1 MLLRPRQTQAVERSL
16 AALEKHG
23 NTLLVGSTG
32 CGKTIMLSSVTGRT
46 IEKDG
51 RALIIAHRDELTTQN
66 RAKFKRVVPGVST
79 GVVNAEEKQWERQVT
94 FSMIQTLARDNNLE
108 KMPPQNLIVIDES
121 HRSAAATYKK
131 VLDHARTLN
140 PEVKIFGVTA
150 TPERGDSKS
159 LREIFDNVADQITL
173 SELILAGHL
182 VRPRTFVIDI
192 GTQEALRGVKKTV
205 SDFDMGAVEK
215 IMDKQPLNQR
225 VVEEWRKLAGDR
237 RTIVFA
243 STVKHARDVTEEFQR
258 QSVATAFVDGD
269 TPSGDRAQII
279 KDFDAGKTQVLV
291 NCAVLTE
298 GFDSQPVACVILL
311 RPSSHKSTMV
321 QMIGRGLR
329 TVDPEIYPGIT
340 KTDCIVIDF
349 GISVL
354 THGSLEQDA
363 MLDGKAK
370 LKQKGDAPIKIC
382 PDCGATVPA
391 GVLECPLCGFEFI
404 RTEKII
410 DALGAT
416 EALENFVLT
425 EIDLFHASP
434 FRWEEIFNGVA
445 LVATAFDA
453 WAMCVLYQGQWHA
466 LGGAKETGI
475 RVLQKGERMTA
486 IAAADDY
493 LREHGDT
500 DNAGKAKRW
509 LTAPVTD
516 KQAGMLNVKPMDAL
530 GMTRYRASCLLTFK
544 FNERGIKARLVQ
556 ASGVKRAA

>member
-1 MLLRPRQTQAVERSL
+1 MLLRPRQLQAVQRTV
-16 AALEKHG
+16 AALHEKR
-23 NTLLVGSTG
+23 NTLLVAPTGS
-32 CGKTIMLSSVTGRT
+32 GKTVMLSAVARQIIGN
-46 IEKDG
+46 DG
-51 RALIIAHRDELTTQN
+51 RVTILQHRDELTDQN
-66 RAKFKRVVPGVST
+66 RAKFKRVAPGIST
-79 GVVNAEEKQWERQVT
+79 GVVNANEKQWDRQAT
-94 FSMIQTLARDNNLE
+94 FAMVQTLTREKNLAN
-108 KMPPQNLIVIDES
+108 MPAQDLIIIDEG
-121 HRSAAATYKK
+121 H
-131 VLDHARTLN
+131 HAPAKSYTNIFEQAREKN
-140 PEVKIFGVTA
+140 PNVMLFGTTA
-150 TPERGDSKS
+150 TAERGDSKS

-215 IMDKQPLNQR
+215 IMDKQPLNAR
-225 VVEEWRKLAGDR
+225 IVEEWRKLAGER

-243 STVKHARDVTEEFQR
+243 STVKHARDVAEEFQK
-258 QSVATAFVDGD
+258 QSVAAAFVDGD
-269 TPSGDRAQII
+269 TPSGERAQII

-298 GFDSQPVACVILL
+298 GFDSQPVSCVILL

-329 TVDPEIYPGIT
+329 TVDPEIYPGVT

-354 THGSLEQDA
+354 THGSLEQDVV
-363 MLDGKAK
+363 LDGKAQ
-370 LKQKGDAPIKIC
+370 LKQKSDAPIKIC

-391 GVLECPLCGFEFI
+391 GVLDCPLCGFEFI

-410 DALGAT
+410 DAMGAVQ
-416 EALENFVLT
+416 ALEDFVLT
-425 EIDLFHASP
+425 EIDLFSASP
-434 FRWEEIFNGVA
+434 FKWEEIFDGVA

-453 WAMCVLYQGQWHA
+453 WAMCVLFNGQWHA

-475 RVLQKGERMTA
+475 KVLSKGERMTA

-493 LREHGDT
+493 LREYGDT
-500 DNAGKAKRW
+500 DAAGKAKRW
-509 LTAPVTD
+509 LTLPVTD
-516 KQAGMLNVKPMDAL
+516 KQAGMLGIAPMQSF
-530 GMTRYRASCLLTFK
+530 GMTRYRASCVLTFK
-544 FNERGIKARLVQ
+544 FNERGIRARLMQ

>member
-1 MLLRPRQTQAVERSL
+1 
-16 AALEKHG
+16 
-23 NTLLVGSTG
+23 
-32 CGKTIMLSSVTGRT
+32 MLSAVTQRIIGN
-46 IEKDG
+46 DG
-51 RALIIAHRDELTTQN
+51 RATILQHRDELTDQN
-66 RAKFKRVVPGVST
+66 RKKFKRVVPGAST
-79 GVVNAEEKQWERQVT
+79 GVVNADEKQWDRQVT
-94 FSMIQTLARDNNLE
+94 FAMVPTLTREKNLD
-108 KMPPQNLIVIDES
+108 KMPPQDIIVIDES
-121 HRSAAATYKK
+121 HHAAAKSYTNIIEK
-131 VLDHARTLN
+131 ARELN
-140 PEVKIFGVTA
+140 PAVKVFGVTA

-159 LREIFDNVADQITL
+159 LREIFSNVSDQITL

-225 VVEEWRKLAGDR
+225 IVEEWRKLAGDR
-237 RTIVFA
+237 RTIIFA
-243 STVKHARDVTEEFQR
+243 STVKHARDVAEEFQR
-258 QSVATAFVDGD
+258 QSVAAAYLDGD
-269 TPSGDRAQII
+269 TPSGERAQLV
-279 KDFDAGKTQVLV
+279 KDFDSGKLQVLV

-298 GFDSQPVACVILL
+298 GFDSQPVSCVILL
-311 RPSSHKSTMV
+311 RPSSHKSTMI

-340 KTDCIVIDF
+340 KSDCVVIDF

-363 MLDGKAK
+363 VLDGHQK
-370 LKQKGDAPIKIC
+370 LKQKGDAPIKVC
-382 PDCGATVPA
+382 PGCSALVPA
-391 GVLECPLCGFEFI
+391 GVLECPLCSFEFI

-425 EIDLFHASP
+425 EIDLFAASP
-434 FRWEEIFNGVA
+434 FKWEEIFNGVA

-453 WAMCVLYQGQWHA
+453 WAMCVLFNGQWHA

-475 RVLQKGERMTA
+475 KVLQKGERMTA

-493 LREHGDT
+493 LREFGDT
-500 DNAGKAKRW
+500 DAAGKAKRW
-509 LTAPVTD
+509 LTLAVTD
-516 KQAGMLNVKPMDAL
+516 KQASMMGIAPMDAL

-544 FNERGIKARLVQ
+544 FNERGIRARLMQ
-556 ASGVKRAA
+556 ASGVKRTVLDEVKRALSA

>member
-1 MLLRPRQTQAVERSL
+1 MLLRPRQIQAVDRTV
-16 AALEKHG
+16 AALHEHG
-23 NTLLVGSTG
+23 NTLLVAPTGS
-32 CGKTIMLSSVTGRT
+32 GKTIMLSAVIQR
-46 IEKDG
+46 IIKQDK
-51 RALIIAHRDELTTQN
+51 RALVLQHRDELTDQN
-66 RAKFKRVVPGVST
+66 RKKFKRVVPGVST
-79 GVVNAEEKQWERQVT
+79 GVVNADEKQWNRQVT
-94 FSMIQTLARDNNLE
+94 FAMAPTLTREKNLDLL
-108 KMPPQNLIVIDES
+108 PPQDLIVIDEGHHS
-121 HRSAAATYKK
+121 PAKSYTNIFEQAREKNTK
-131 VLDHARTLN
+131 VML
-140 PEVKIFGVTA
+140 FGTTA
-150 TPERGDSKS
+150 TAERGDSKS
-159 LREIFDNVADQITL
+159 LREIFSNVSDQITL

-225 VVEEWRKLAGDR
+225 IVEEWRKLAGDR

-243 STVKHARDVTEEFQR
+243 STVKHARDVAEEFQR
-258 QSVATAFVDGD
+258 QSITAAYLDGD
-269 TPSGDRAQII
+269 TPSGERAQLV
-279 KDFDAGKTQVLV
+279 KDFDSGAIQVLV

-298 GFDSQPVACVILL
+298 GFDSQPVSCVILL
-311 RPSSHKSTMV
+311 RPSSHKSTMI

-340 KTDCIVIDF
+340 KSDCIVIDF

-363 MLDGKAK
+363 VLDGKQK

-382 PDCGATVPA
+382 PDCGAMVPA
-391 GVLECPLCGFEFI
+391 GVLDCPLCGFEFI

-425 EIDLFHASP
+425 EVDLFSASP
-434 FRWEEIFNGVA
+434 FKWEEIFNGVA

-466 LGGAKETGI
+466 MGGAKETGI
-475 RVLQKGERMTA
+475 RVLQKGGRMTA

-493 LREHGDT
+493 LREFGDT
-500 DNAGKAKRW
+500 DAAGKAKRW
-509 LTAPVTD
+509 LTLSVTD
-516 KQAGMLNVKPMDAL
+516 KQAGMMGVNPMDTL

-556 ASGVKRAA
+556 ASGAKRAA